1 MTGTLLDQVRRLDRA
16 ERRWLADARDRL
28 RRTRP
33 SGATPPAATG
43 TTRKE
48 TRR

>member
-1 MTGTLLDQVRRLDRA
+1 MTGLLDQAGRLDRA

-33 SGATPPAATG
+33 TAPAPASATPTSRKAAE
-43 TTRKE
+43 R
-48 TRR
+48 